1 MEAVASDASVPV
13 PGDLKASLEALA
25 GAAEAAGILEKGPGL
40 TGGDEGQSAAGGE
53 AWRSEAGRE
62 TGRLSGPRKAGRS
75 EAGRET
81 GRLSGPRKAGR
92 STASWEAGQGEA
104 SPEAGRRAVRLR
116 WAAAA
121 AAAAAVALTV
131 TLSVPSRPKD
141 TFSDPLLAYAEVQK
155 TFDRIS
161 SRGEQAMEIAG
172 KAVPVMEKTDEII
185 KKATK

>member
-53 AWRSEAGRE
+53 AW
-62 TGRLSGPRKAGRS
+62 RS